1 MPKPRPRR
9 TAAEREARRIRIVA
23 AIQNGFSY
31 DEIAREEAIGHERVR
46 QIVVETMRRNDEFSR
61 DLRFVQAARLDPA
74 LKLTLK
80 KIAAGKLEA
89 VDRLIKIL
97 DRLDKYLAGAKTS
110 MVEPDIRQKLMRKI
124 EMACRQ
130 SEFERN
136 RATPDVD
143 PSAPASQPPENAE
156 NRQGIAWTSENFGL
170 LG

>member
-31 DEIAREEAIGHERVR
+31 DEIAREEAISHERVR

-97 DRLDKYLAGAKTS
+97 DRLDKYLGGAKTS
-110 MVEPDIRQKLMRKI
+110 LVEPDIREKLIRRF
-124 EMACRQ
+124 EMASRQ
-130 SEFERN
+130 VEHEKN
-136 RATPDVD
+136 PATP
-143 PSAPASQPPENAE
+143 APPPGA
-156 NRQGIAWTSENFGL
+156 RPAAG
-170 LG
+170 

>member
-23 AIQNGFSY
+23 AIQNGFNY
-31 DEIAREEAIGHERVR
+31 DEIAREEAISHERVR

-61 DLRFVQAARLDPA
+61 DLRFIQAARLDPA

-97 DRLDKYLAGAKTS
+97 DRLDKYLGGAKTS
-110 MVEPDIRQKLMRKI
+110 LVEPDIRQKLIRKI

-130 SEFERN
+130 SELKKN
-136 RATPDVD
+136 RATPGAAD
-143 PSAPASQPPENAE
+143 STPAAQPVENAE
-156 NRQGIAWTSENFGL
+156 NRQGIAWTSENFAL

>member
-31 DEIAREEAIGHERVR
+31 DEIARDEAISHERVR
-46 QIVVETMRRNDEFSR
+46 QIIVETMRRNDEFSR

-97 DRLDKYLAGAKTS
+97 DRLDKYLGGAKTS
-110 MVEPDIRQKLMRKI
+110 LIEPDIREKLMRRF
-124 EMACRQ
+124 EMASRQ
-130 SEFERN
+130 PEFEQN
-136 RATPDVD
+136 PATPGAS
-143 PSAPASQPPENAE
+143 PLAPASQPLENAE
-156 NRQGIAWTSENFGL
+156 NRQGIAWTSETFGS

>member
-9 TAAEREARRIRIVA
+9 TAAEREARRIRIIA

-31 DEIAREEAIGHERVR
+31 DEIARDEAISHERVR

-97 DRLDKYLAGAKTS
+97 DRLDKYLGGAKTS
-110 MVEPDIRQKLMRKI
+110 LVEPDIREKLIRRYD
-124 EMACRQ
+124 MATRHV
-130 SEFERN
+130 EYEKN
-136 RATPDVD
+136 PATPGAS
-143 PSAPASQPPENAE
+143 PLAPDLQPVENEE
-156 NRQGIAWTSENFGL
+156 NRQGIAWTSENFAL